1 MTEHELDTLLRD
13 YGGAVRSVCR
23 AILPG
28 HPQDAEEAE
37 ADTFYKLWRGAHLPA
52 DEAHRRRLVVQA
64 ARQCAIDRYRAL
76 LRRGETLPLDDRDDA
91 ELAVALESEL
101 ETRELMAQIMALPP
115 PDGELFLR
123 RYVYGETAAQLGVH
137 FNMPA
142 ATVRTRL
149 HRARLALRQKVL
161 ARRPKPR
168 VLRGWRLAA
177 AAAALCLVA
186 AGAVVLGLFHPM
198 SAANEANALVQ
209 KYGEVLDEPL
219 TTEINGHTVSVK
231 ALLRD
236 KNTLRVLYD
245 VDNAK
250 GMEPN
255 DLVWDTGAFYL
266 RAADNSGDK
275 RLYIASNAQVGPCY
289 GYAIGSWATRNTVS
303 EGDVLSCYVDIP
315 LTQTATDTRTL
326 YICDLTNHKA
336 SAHVKV
342 MLPDMAEAVTL
353 NVKKTIA
360 LKGGHWFHY
369 DMTDE
374 EAEQYPDATFDIQ
387 EVRIEPLA
395 VSVIG
400 MNHGSLPLGGTSRYD
415 VQSRVK
421 LFRADGTELTY
432 GWDGEF
438 YQGFYGRVSKYS
450 GQSALRVN
458 TYNLID
464 PEAVAWVEID
474 GERFEV
480 E

>member
-1 MTEHELDTLLRD
+1 MTELERWMN
-13 YGGAVRSVCR
+13 A
-23 AILPG
+23 
-28 HPQDAEEAE
+28 HPPLADALTAEE
-37 ADTFYKLWRGAHLPA
+37 
-52 DEAHRRRLVVQA
+52 
-64 ARQCAIDRYRAL
+64 
-76 LRRGETLPLDDRDDA
+76 
-91 ELAVALESEL
+91 
-101 ETRELMAQIMALPP
+101 
-115 PDGELFLR
+115 
-123 RYVYGETAAQLGVH
+123 TA
-137 FNMPA
+137 
-142 ATVRTRL
+142 
-149 HRARLALRQKVL
+149 ALRQKVL

-198 SAANEANALVQ
+198 SAANETNALVQ

-219 TTEINGHTVSVK
+219 TAEINGHTVSVK

-374 EAEQYPDATFDIQ
+374 EAE
-387 EVRIEPLA
+387 
-395 VSVIG
+395 
-400 MNHGSLPLGGTSRYD
+400 
-415 VQSRVK
+415 
-421 LFRADGTELTY
+421 
-432 GWDGEF
+432 
-438 YQGFYGRVSKYS
+438 
-450 GQSALRVN
+450 
-458 TYNLID
+458 
-464 PEAVAWVEID
+464 
-474 GERFEV
+474 
-480 E
+480 

>member
-1 MTEHELDTLLRD
+1 M
-13 YGGAVRSVCR
+13 
-23 AILPG
+23 
-28 HPQDAEEAE
+28 
-37 ADTFYKLWRGAHLPA
+37 
-52 DEAHRRRLVVQA
+52 RL
-64 ARQCAIDRYRAL
+64 IRAL
-76 LRRGETLPLDDRDDA
+76 KKLKAFQGLTEQ
-91 ELAVALESEL
+91 ELA
-101 ETRELMAQIMALPP
+101 
-115 PDGELFLR
+115 
-123 RYVYGETAAQLGVH
+123 
-137 FNMPA
+137 
-142 ATVRTRL
+142 
-149 HRARLALRQKVL
+149 
-161 ARRPKPR
+161 
-168 VLRGWRLAA
+168 W
-177 AAAALCLVA
+177 
-186 AGAVVLGLFHPM
+186 
-198 SAANEANALVQ
+198 
-209 KYGEVLDEPL
+209 
-219 TTEINGHTVSVK
+219 
-231 ALLRD
+231 
-236 KNTLRVLYD
+236 VLYD
-245 VDNAK
+245 VGNAQ
-250 GMEPN
+250 GMEPS

-289 GYAIGSWATRNTVS
+289 GYAIGSWATRNAVS

-336 SAHVKV
+336 SAYVKV

-400 MNHGSLPLGGTSRYD
+400 KNHGSLPLGGTSRYD

-438 YQGFYGRVSKYS
+438 YMGQYGRITKNS
-450 GQSALRVN
+450 GKITLRVDS
-458 TYNLID
+458 YDIID
-464 PEAVAWVEID
+464 PEAVAYVEID
-474 GERFEV
+474 GERFDV
-480 E
+480 NR

>member
-1 MTEHELDTLLRD
+1 MTEHELDILLRD

-52 DEAHRRRLVVQA
+52 DETHRRRLVVRT

-76 LRRGETLPLDDRDDA
+76 LRG
-91 ELAVALESEL
+91 
-101 ETRELMAQIMALPP
+101 Q
-115 PDGELFLR
+115 
-123 RYVYGETAAQLGVH
+123 Y
-137 FNMPA
+137 
-142 ATVRTRL
+142 
-149 HRARLALRQKVL
+149 
-161 ARRPKPR
+161 
-168 VLRGWRLAA
+168 
-177 AAAALCLVA
+177 
-186 AGAVVLGLFHPM
+186 
-198 SAANEANALVQ
+198 
-209 KYGEVLDEPL
+209 
-219 TTEINGHTVSVK
+219 
-231 ALLRD
+231 
-236 KNTLRVLYD
+236 TLRILYD
-245 VDNAK
+245 VDNAR
-250 GMEPN
+250 GMEGD
-255 DLVWDTGAFYL
+255 DLVWDTANFTLYKPKGASERKWDY
-266 RAADNSGDK
+266 G
-275 RLYIASNAQVGPCY
+275 ASNVDVGPIS
-289 GYAIGSWATRNTVS
+289 GYAVGPWDGRYEAS
-303 EGDVLSCYVDIP
+303 ENDTLSCFVDIP
-315 LTQTATDTRTL
+315 LLYEKGNNRTL
-326 YICDLTNHKA
+326 YIGDLTNYSAKA
-336 SAHVKV
+336 SVKIT
-342 MLPDMAEAVTL
+342 LPDAPPTL
-353 NVKKTIA
+353 TVDVKKTIA

-400 MNHGSLPLGGTSRYD
+400 KNHGSLPLGDTSRYD

-438 YQGFYGRVSKYS
+438 YKGSYGRENKNS
-450 GQSALRVN
+450 GQMTLRVDS
-458 TYNLID
+458 YDILD